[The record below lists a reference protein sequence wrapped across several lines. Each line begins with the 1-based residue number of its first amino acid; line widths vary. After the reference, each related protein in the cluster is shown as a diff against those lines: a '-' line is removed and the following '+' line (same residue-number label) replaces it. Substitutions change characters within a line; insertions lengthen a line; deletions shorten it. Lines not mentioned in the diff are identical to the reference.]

1 MYISKKTR
9 ISQKPLTKRTLFVPL
24 KQNLIIYT
32 IQSPPCVLMQ
42 TLLVKNFIIPFPH
55 YYLNLCAFQTQ
66 NWSTTQ
72 KSTNQG
78 RPNFRSRD
86 FLTVLSLS
94 PIRLKNIPKPSRLNP
109 LNPETPIHTHTKLR
123 RRQRRNKIWA
133 QSIQY
138 ATTSRKL
145 TRLYTTSWSHLC
157 DVSVSFLPVELRQGP
172 PLITTSR

>member
-1 MYISKKTR
+1 M
-9 ISQKPLTKRTLFVPL
+9 PL

-55 YYLNLCAFQTQ
+55 YYLNLCAFQHKIDQ
-66 NWSTTQ
+66 PP
-72 KSTNQG
+72 KSQPAKVGPILG
-78 RPNFRSRD
+78 RETFWQC
-86 FLTVLSLS
+86 SLS

-109 LNPETPIHTHTKLR
+109 LNPETPIHTKLR